1 MPLVRAQDEVFESVE
16 GIHFLMR
23 DPDRREYVACVI
35 THEALTREPPLGP
48 MQVFDNYRGEIEQ
61 AASDRWDRGEVDGHH
76 IIRINTA
83 QFPQQPLREAGPRL
97 VRQWPP

>member
-35 THEALTREPPLGP
+35 THEALTHEPPLGP

-61 AASDRWDRGEVDGHH
+61 AASDAGTAARW
-76 IIRINTA
+76 TA
-83 QFPQQPLREAGPRL
+83 TTSYASVRLNFRSSRYARQGP
-97 VRQWPP
+97 V